1 MTRTRSLGLLI
12 PALVG
17 ALALTYC
24 GGGGGG
30 GSSPTAPMPPTSPPT
45 GSGQVHVVQIQDDK
59 YEPKS
64 ITIQP
69 GDTVRW
75 VLSGST
81 TTHSVTG
88 RDGSFDSGFVFTAAG
103 ATYERRFDTSGT
115 VEYSCR
121 SHSLCCLMRGSIK
134 VGNNSPPPDPTYE

>member
-1 MTRTRSLGLLI
+1 MARTRSLSFLI

-17 ALALTYC
+17 ALAATYC

-30 GSSPTAPMPPTSPPT
+30 GGSTPTAPPPPT
-45 GSGQVHVVQIQDDK
+45 GGQVHVVQIQDDK

-64 ITIQP
+64 LTIEP

-81 TTHSVTG
+81 KTHSVTAK
-88 RDGSFDSGFVFTAAG
+88 DSSFDSGFIFTSAG
-103 ATYERRFDTSGT
+103 ATYERRFESTGT

-121 SHSLCCLMRGSIK
+121 THSGCCLMRGSIK
-134 VGNNSPPPDPTYE
+134 VGSNAPPPDPTYE

>member
-1 MTRTRSLGLLI
+1 MSRIRSLDLLI

-17 ALALTYC
+17 ALAVTYC
-24 GGGGGG
+24 GGGGG
-30 GSSPTAPMPPTSPPT
+30 GSSPTAPPPPTT
-45 GSGQVHVVQIQDDK
+45 TGQVHIVQVQDDK

-64 ITIQP
+64 LTIAP

-81 TTHSVTG
+81 TTHSVTAK
-88 RDGSFDSGFVFTAAG
+88 DGSFDSGFIFTTAG
-103 ATYERRFDTSGT
+103 ATYERRFDTNGT

-121 SHSLCCLMRGSIK
+121 SHSACCLMRGSIK
-134 VGNNSPPPDPTYE
+134 VGSNSPPPDPTYE

>member
-1 MTRTRSLGLLI
+1 MVRTRSLGLLM
-12 PALVG
+12 PVLLG
-17 ALALTYC
+17 ALTAASC
-24 GGGGGG
+24 GGGGG
-30 GSSPTAPMPPTSPPT
+30 GSSPTAPPPPAVT
-45 GSGQVHVVQIQDDK
+45 GQVHVVQVKDDQ

-64 ITIQP
+64 LTIEP

-75 VLSGST
+75 VLSGSN
-81 TTHSVTG
+81 TTHSVTS

-103 ATYERRFDTSGT
+103 ATYERRFDNRGT

-134 VGNNSPPPDPTYE
+134 VGTSSPPPDPTYE